1 MFSSIP
7 PFADMDS
14 LPPPFAVK
22 SLTVSERPGLA
33 FRTSAMLYWFSTAKK
48 WNCLLLT
55 GSSFFSKSI
64 ENLSPLQVFAN
75 LIQRNHTLQL
85 CSCKSLGDLSHYLGQ
100 HWLWWCLWER
110 VKIGRKDRE
119 KESGQREKGSCV
131 PGCYLCSFSAMVS
144 ATCAP
149 YSQRKLQQLR
159 PCTSGAGIS
168 QTSDSQSSIPSAIH
182 NGPSQNSSAVAL
194 MYNYYKY

>member
-1 MFSSIP
+1 MKLP
-7 PFADMDS
+7 S
-14 LPPPFAVK
+14 LDRLF
-22 SLTVSERPGLA
+22 
-33 FRTSAMLYWFSTAKK
+33 
-48 WNCLLLT
+48 
-55 GSSFFSKSI
+55 FFSKSI